1 MKILGITAE
10 YNPFHTGHEEQIQ
23 IARREAGADCVIA
36 VMSASFVQRGE
47 PAVYDKYVR
56 TKLALLGGAD
66 IVFELPAPFS
76 AAAAGD
82 FAAAGVSLLESLGA
96 DILCFG
102 SECGSLEDLSA
113 PAEVLSEEPPEFR
126 SHLQALLKEGKPFP
140 EARAEALSSILS
152 REDISA
158 LLKAPNNILG
168 LEYLLAMKKIN
179 SRMAAFTH
187 RRKGADY
194 HQGVLPEET
203 SFASATALRSCLLAG
218 EPEKA
223 LPFLPKEAEQV
234 LHGERPLCADDFSL
248 LLDYTLLRG
257 LPSTDDIE
265 GFDQSLSD
273 RLRGMEPEAMS
284 FSERVL
290 RLKSKNYTET
300 RIRRALLHLLLGI
313 RKEDVALW
321 KENLPG
327 YGRILGF
334 RKEAAPFLKEIKKR
348 AAVPLIAKTADA
360 KSLLSPAAYSL
371 FEKEV
376 EAAHIYQTVRAG
388 KGLPFRN
395 EYRQGPVILSR
406 P

>member
-1 MKILGITAE
+1 M
-10 YNPFHTGHEEQIQ
+10 
-23 IARREAGADCVIA
+23 
-36 VMSASFVQRGE
+36 
-47 PAVYDKYVR
+47 
-56 TKLALLGGAD
+56 
-66 IVFELPAPFS
+66 
-76 AAAAGD
+76 
-82 FAAAGVSLLESLGA
+82 
-96 DILCFG
+96 
-102 SECGSLEDLSA
+102 
-113 PAEVLSEEPPEFR
+113 
-126 SHLQALLKEGKPFP
+126 
-140 EARAEALSSILS
+140 
-152 REDISA
+152 
-158 LLKAPNNILG
+158 
-168 LEYLLAMKKIN
+168 
-179 SRMAAFTH
+179 
-187 RRKGADY
+187 
-194 HQGVLPEET
+194 
-203 SFASATALRSCLLAG
+203 
-218 EPEKA
+218 
-223 LPFLPKEAEQV
+223 
-234 LHGERPLCADDFSL
+234 
-248 LLDYTLLRG
+248 
-257 LPSTDDIE
+257 IE

-334 RKEAAPFLKEIKKR
+334 RKESAPFLKEIKKR

>member
-82 FAAAGVSLLESLGA
+82 FAAAGVSLLESLGT

-113 PAEVLSEEPPEFR
+113 PAEVLSEEPPAFR

-203 SFASATALRSCLLAG
+203 FFASATALRSCLLAG
-218 EPEKA
+218 EPEMA

-257 LPSTDDIE
+257 LPSTDVIE

-290 RLKSKNYTET
+290 RLKSKN
-300 RIRRALLHLLLGI
+300 
-313 RKEDVALW
+313 
-321 KENLPG
+321 
-327 YGRILGF
+327 
-334 RKEAAPFLKEIKKR
+334 
-348 AAVPLIAKTADA
+348 
-360 KSLLSPAAYSL
+360 
-371 FEKEV
+371 
-376 EAAHIYQTVRAG
+376 
-388 KGLPFRN
+388 
-395 EYRQGPVILSR
+395 
-406 P
+406 